1 MVNENSKN
9 KDNKSGTAEL
19 SNKQLLVLLNNPN
32 YKKGIIEDSDLSL
45 LVSKDIIDLIN
56 DGKIDTLDPDD
67 YQALIGCAQYILEDF
82 GDTIVSYS
90 DKDDSMFPDPIHIN
104 GIPGVYGVYYYGW
117 GFNRFFDT
125 KEDALSYAEQEFA
138 KLPKIFD

>member
-1 MVNENSKN
+1 MVTENSKN
-9 KDNKSGTAEL
+9 KDNKSGTADL

-32 YKKGIIEDSDLSL
+32 YKRGIIEDSDLSL
-45 LVSKDIIDLIN
+45 LVSNEVVSKINNGEIDN
-56 DGKIDTLDPDD
+56 LDPEAFS
-67 YQALIGCAQYILEDF
+67 YLLGCAEWTLENY

-90 DKDDSMFPDPIHIN
+90 DKDDSIFPDPIHIN

-125 KEDALSYAEQEFA
+125 KEDALSFAEQEFA